1 MCKSQGII
9 VIKCGHNMFGIVN
22 EMQNNV
28 TLTQSCYPPSPN
40 QLYFKTIWEGV
51 YSQFL
56 QGNEINRRLVSSVG
70 RAPVCREGG
79 RGF

>member
-1 MCKSQGII
+1 M
-9 VIKCGHNMFGIVN
+9 VAA
-22 EMQNNV
+22 V
-28 TLTQSCYPPSPN
+28 TQYPPAPN

-56 QGNEINRRLVSSVG
+56 QGNEINRRLVSSVR
-70 RAPVCREGG
+70 RAPVSGAGG